1 MAGAEFQ
8 DVAGEF
14 VIPLDV
20 EALADKAALRV
31 WDKGLS
37 YGMLMLLEKAWF
49 EIALW
54 LLENIPMS

>member
-20 EALADKAALRV
+20 EALADETALRV
-31 WDKGLS
+31 
-37 YGMLMLLEKAWF
+37 
-49 EIALW
+49 
-54 LLENIPMS
+54 

>member
-20 EALADKAALRV
+20 EALADEAALRV

-37 YGMLMLLEKAWF
+37 YGMLMLL
-49 EIALW
+49 
-54 LLENIPMS
+54 

>member
-14 VIPLDV
+14 AIPLDV
-20 EALADKAALRV
+20 EALADEAALRV

-37 YGMLMLLEKAWF
+37 YECWCCYRKLGLKLHYDY
-49 EIALW
+49 
-54 LLENIPMS
+54 